1 MPNLGS
7 PFKCGH
13 KFPNGLPMTDE
24 LHETLCDFYEY
35 AKKQGCT
42 DDRDVFFAKYFAK
55 YEKLLRRAIAI
66 TYRNF
71 V

>member
-7 PFKCGH
+7 PFKGGH

-42 DDRDVFFAKYFAK
+42 ESRAVFFGR
-55 YEKLLRRAIAI
+55 YEKLLRRATGI
-66 TYRNF
+66 TNRNF
-71 V
+71 S